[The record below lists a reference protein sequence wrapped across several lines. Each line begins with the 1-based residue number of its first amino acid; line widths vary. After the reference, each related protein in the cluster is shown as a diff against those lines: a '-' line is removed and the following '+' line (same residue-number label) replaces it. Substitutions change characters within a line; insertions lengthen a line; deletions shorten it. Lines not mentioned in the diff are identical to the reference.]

1 MTVATLALY
10 DSPAHTQPA
19 DAVVVGTAT
28 GADGV
33 VLARGAESLDKAT
46 DGRLAEALVALGATG
61 AEGEVVKIATMGA
74 LPTPV
79 VVAAGLGAAADRYS
93 PETVRRAA
101 GAASRELGG
110 RSRVV
115 CMLALVNGEQPD
127 PALLVAAGEGA
138 LLGAYRFTR
147 YKTDPGPPAPQQI
160 SLAVPDAKDKA
171 SRAALK
177 RATAVATAVA
187 FARDLVNL
195 APNELYP
202 AEFAARAVQAA
213 GQVGVEA
220 EVLEEKALKRAG
232 FGGILAV
239 GGGSARPPRLVR
251 LTYRGPRAKTRVALV
266 GKGITFDSG
275 GLCIKG
281 AKDMEWMK
289 SDMGG
294 AAAVIA
300 AVTLVAALK
309 VPVEVIAT
317 VPMAENMPGGSAYRP
332 QDVLTMYGGHRVEV
346 LNTDAEGRLILAD
359 AIVRACEDSP
369 AYLLDTATLT
379 GAQVVSLGTRTAGV
393 MGTDEDLL
401 ARVVAAAARAG
412 EGVWPM
418 PLPEELRTDLD
429 STVADLANVT
439 AHRNGGMLVAAQFLS
454 AFVPDGVRWVH
465 IDMAGPAFNTGDPW
479 GYTPKGGTGV
489 PVRTLL
495 AVLEDI
501 AAHG

>member
-1 MTVATLALY
+1 MTVATLALL
-10 DSPAHTQPA
+10 DAPAHTQPV

-28 GADGV
+28 GSDGV
-33 VLARGAESLDKAT
+33 VLAPGAESLEEAT
-46 DGRLAEALVALGATG
+46 GGRLAQALVALGATG
-61 AEGEVVKIATMGA
+61 EEGEIVKVATMGT
-74 LPTPV
+74 LPAPV
-79 VVAAGLGAAADRYS
+79 VVAVGLGAASDRYG
-93 PETVRRAA
+93 PESVRRAA
-101 GAASRELGG
+101 GVATRELGG

-115 CMLALVNGEQPD
+115 STLALVNGEQPD

-147 YKTDPGPPAPQQI
+147 YKTDPGAPPPEQI
-160 SLAVPDAKDKA
+160 SLTVPDAKDRA
-171 SRAALK
+171 SRAAVK
-177 RATAVATAVA
+177 RATAVARAVA

-202 AEFAARAVQAA
+202 AEFAARAGQAA
-213 GQVGVEA
+213 GQVGVEV

-275 GLCIKG
+275 GLSIKG
-281 AKDMEWMK
+281 AKEMEWMK

-300 AVTLVAALK
+300 AVTLVATLK

-332 QDVLTMYGGHRVEV
+332 QDVLTMYGGQRVEV

-359 AIVRACEDSP
+359 AIARACEDSP

-379 GAQVVSLGTRTAGV
+379 GAQLVSLGARTAGV
-393 MGTDEDLL
+393 MGTDENLR
-401 ARVVAAAARAG
+401 ARVVAAAALAG
-412 EGVWPM
+412 EGAWPM
-418 PLPEELRTDLD
+418 PLPEELRKDLD
-429 STVADLANVT
+429 SPVADLANVT
-439 AHRNGGMLVAAQFLS
+439 GHRNGGMLSAAQFLS
-454 AFVPDGVRWVH
+454 AFVADGVGWVH
-465 IDMAGPAFNTGDPW
+465 IDVAGPAFNLGDPW
-479 GYTPKGGTGV
+479 GYTPRGGTGV
-489 PVRTLL
+489 AVRTLL
-495 AVLEDI
+495 AILEDI